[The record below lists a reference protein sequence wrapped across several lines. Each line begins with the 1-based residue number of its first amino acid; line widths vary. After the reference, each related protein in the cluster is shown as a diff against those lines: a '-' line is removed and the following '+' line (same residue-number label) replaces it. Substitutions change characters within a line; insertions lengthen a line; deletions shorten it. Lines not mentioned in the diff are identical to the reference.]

1 MEPVMELLAPAGSPE
16 TLRAVIDAGA
26 DAVYLGGDR
35 FGARA
40 YANNFSKDD
49 LLEALDYAHLRG
61 KKIYLT
67 VNTLLKNRELE
78 QLYEYLLPLYKQG
91 LDAVLVQDFGA
102 LVRIHEWFP
111 KLSIHTSTQ
120 MTVTGVEGVR
130 FLQQYGATRV
140 VMAREV
146 SLPEMK
152 KITEETGMELEAFVH
167 GALCYSYS
175 GQCLFSSLLGGR
187 SGNRGRCAQ
196 PCRLPYS
203 VYNDDKSLRKGESY
217 VLSLKDFCCAGHLR
231 EMSEAGVYSLKI
243 EGRMKKAA
251 YAAGVVAMYRGYLDR
266 VLSGSNSV
274 ISKEDYKMLSSYGNR
289 CGFTDGYLTRHNGT
303 DMVTFEKPSFTQE
316 CEYEGCGKIYRRIG
330 GCLTIRHDTPMSFTV
345 WDSSTDCRVTL
356 LGQKPDTA
364 QKLPATAEDVKARMQ
379 KTKDTAFAFD
389 FLEVKLDD
397 GLFVPNGIL
406 NQLKRDAIEQ
416 LQEQILLAYR
426 RKTPDPAAM
435 GASKEEAG
443 LSTAQ
448 GVSEEQIVSLENR
461 GLLAAVLSFD
471 WVNTVYLDA
480 GAYDRQDLFEA
491 LAEDCRRCQE
501 KGRRVFFILPAI
513 CRAKT
518 MEFYHSNLDGLRA
531 CGLDGFVVR
540 NYESFFFART
550 SFPDKKLVCD
560 HNLYTFNDAAVRAFL
575 QAGADTLT
583 VPFELNRREIAARAN
598 ENSVMWVYGYYPL
611 MTTAQC
617 ICKNTG
623 GCHHT
628 PQVLYLRDR
637 YKKYF
642 PVRNCC
648 PDCYNIIYN
657 SLPTMLIASMDELRS
672 YGIHK
677 FRLHFSVESEKEVYG
692 VLGDYSRA
700 LAKLPMQHFGEGTFP
715 YTNGHYK
722 RGVE

>member
-1 MEPVMELLAPAGSPE
+1 MELLAPAGSPE
-16 TLRAVIDAGA
+16 TLWAVIDAGA

-40 YANNFSKDD
+40 YANNFSEDD

-67 VNTLLKNRELE
+67 VNTLLKNREIG
-78 QLYEYLLPLYKQG
+78 QLYDYLLPFYERG

-102 LVRIHEWFP
+102 LVQIHEWFP
-111 KLSIHTSTQ
+111 DLPIHTSTQ

-130 FLQQYGATRV
+130 FLQQYGVTRV

-146 SLPEMK
+146 SLAEMK

-203 VYNDDKSLRKGESY
+203 VYNEDKSLRKGESY
-217 VLSLKDFCCAGHLR
+217 VLSLKDFCCAGHLK

-243 EGRMKKAA
+243 EGRMKKTS
-251 YAAGVVAMYRGYLDR
+251 YAAGVVAMYRKYLDA
-266 VLSGSNSV
+266 VLSGGNGSL
-274 ISKEDYKMLSSYGNR
+274 SKEDYATLSSYGNR

-303 DMVTFEKPSFTQE
+303 DMMTFEKPSFMQE
-316 CEYEGCGKIYRRIG
+316 SEYDSREKSYRKIG
-330 GCLTIRHDTPMSFTV
+330 GHLTIRHNAPMTFTV
-345 WDSSTDCRVTL
+345 WDLSTDCRVTVS
-356 LGQKPDTA
+356 GQEPDLA
-364 QKLPATAEDVKARMQ
+364 QKLPVTAEDVKARMQ

-389 FLEVKLDD
+389 FLEVELDE

-406 NQLKRDAIEQ
+406 NQLKRDAIEL
-416 LQEQILLAYR
+416 LQERILLACR
-426 RKTPDPAAM
+426 REAPDSTAF
-435 GASKEEAG
+435 GASKEDAG
-443 LSTAQ
+443 AYTGQ

-461 GLLAAVLSFD
+461 RLLPAVLSFD
-471 WVNTVYLDA
+471 WVSTVYLDA
-480 GAYDRQDLFEA
+480 SAYDRQDFCEA
-491 LAEDCRRCQE
+491 LLEDCRCCRE
-501 KGRRVFFILPAI
+501 KGKRVFFILPAI
-513 CRAKT
+513 CRAAT
-518 MEFYHSNLDGLRA
+518 MEFYQNNLDGLRA
-531 CGLDGFVVR
+531 CGLDGFVVK
-540 NYESFFFART
+540 NYESFFFVKT
-550 SFPDKKLVCD
+550 NFPDRALVCD
-560 HNLYTFNDAAVRAFL
+560 HNLYTFNDDAVRAFL

-583 VPFELNRREIAARAN
+583 VPLELNRKEIAARAN
-598 ENSVMWVYGYYPL
+598 ASSVMWVYGYYPL

-617 ICKNTG
+617 VCRNTG
-623 GCHHT
+623 GCRHT

-637 YKKYF
+637 YKKDF

-657 SLPTMLIASMDELRS
+657 SLPTMLIAAMDELRS
-672 YGIHK
+672 YGICK
-677 FRLHFSVESEKEVYG
+677 FRLHFSVESEQEAYHVLEDYG
-692 VLGDYSRA
+692 RA
-700 LAKLPMQHFGEGTFP
+700 LAKQPMKHFGEGAFP